1 MFHNV
6 TSCDIDRDKFDDFNN
21 LDNHCLNNAFYT
33 RKIDLFN
40 RFKRIY
46 PMPRKYKEF
55 DPDGWVECKM

>member
-33 RKIDLFN
+33 KKIDVYN
-40 RFKRIY
+40 KQKGIY
-46 PMPRKYKEF
+46 II
-55 DPDGWVECKM
+55 